1 MTKFDE
7 LKAEHQRLLAEH
19 DAGGDE
25 AAVLVSA
32 QNYIESIR
40 VDAEQVPDPRD
51 RDQLRSYLRF
61 WGAYVYDRT
70 GTYPESSLRPALQV
84 EKPRRKK
91 WDWRWALGGAILLI
105 VVAFIFGS
113 SLFFVSNRN
122 ASLEFSKTPIAK
134 TATQAPGAVEAT
146 ETVPQPSPSSTPL
159 SASPTPSPTSIPIA
173 TSTPT
178 SMKVTPGPS
187 TATVAVLL
195 TQAAEAAT
203 REVEQII
210 TAIPT
215 VGSEGPLIPETGG
228 GGGGF
233 LGTLVDAEV
242 RGVDGWDWCTSGLL
256 EVNIEDPKLVFDDN
270 ATLTLWVD
278 PAGSQRFLRQEI
290 TVDQPKVL
298 MDLANLGGTDTYALL
313 HLEHPQFPSKDV
325 IFHFSSACKAE
336 RLLVT
341 YRATD
346 EWLSFEEEPPRNQ
359 NLSLVWRLVTWGPE
373 PMTDNQEG
381 RWVATLDLGGQGGDG
396 SYIYWKSNDYGYLDI
411 TENTQV
417 LIRGWACSPGSMVVG
432 VTSAGQSLARQIV
445 LQAPYCLESMLTP

>member
-19 DAGGDE
+19 DAGGDD
-25 AAVLVSA
+25 AALLVSA
-32 QNYIESIR
+32 QGYIERIR
-40 VDAEQVPDPRD
+40 VEADQVPDPRD

-84 EKPRRKK
+84 EAPRRKK
-91 WDWRWALGGAILLI
+91 WDWRWALGGVIFLI
-105 VVAFIFGS
+105 IVAVFVVAGGG
-113 SLFFVSNRN
+113 LLANRSAN
-122 ASLEFSKTPIAK
+122 LELSKTSIARI
-134 TATQAPGAVEAT
+134 TTEAPAMVEAT
-146 ETVPQPSPSSTPL
+146 ETMPQPSPSSTPL
-159 SASPTPSPTSIPIA
+159 SASSTPSPTSVPTA

-178 SMKVTPGPS
+178 NVKFTPEPS
-187 TATVAVLL
+187 TATIAVLL

-228 GGGGF
+228 GGF

-242 RGVDGWDWCTSGLL
+242 RGVVGWDWCTSGLL
-256 EVNIEDPKLVFDDN
+256 EVSIADPKLVFDEN

-278 PAGSQRFLRQEI
+278 PAGSQRVLRQEI
-290 TVDQPKVL
+290 TIDQPKVL
-298 MDLANLGGTDTYALL
+298 IDLANLGGTDTSALL
-313 HLEHPQFPSKDV
+313 HLEHPQFPSKDL
-325 IFHFSSACKAE
+325 IFHFGAACKAE

-341 YRATD
+341 YRAVD

-359 NLSLVWRLVTWGPE
+359 NLSLVWRLVTWGPA

-417 LIRGWACSPGSMVVG
+417 LIQGWACNPGSTVVG
-432 VTSAGQSLARQIV
+432 VTSAGQTLAREIV
-445 LQAPYCLESMLTP
+445 LQAPYCPESTLTP

>member
-25 AAVLVSA
+25 AALLVSA
-32 QNYIESIR
+32 QNYIENIR

-84 EKPRRKK
+84 EKPRRKN

-195 TQAAEAAT
+195 TQAAE
-203 REVEQII
+203 Q
-210 TAIPT
+210 
-215 VGSEGPLIPETGG
+215 
-228 GGGGF
+228 
-233 LGTLVDAEV
+233 
-242 RGVDGWDWCTSGLL
+242 
-256 EVNIEDPKLVFDDN
+256 
-270 ATLTLWVD
+270 
-278 PAGSQRFLRQEI
+278 QR
-290 TVDQPKVL
+290 
-298 MDLANLGGTDTYALL
+298 A
-313 HLEHPQFPSKDV
+313 
-325 IFHFSSACKAE
+325 
-336 RLLVT
+336 
-341 YRATD
+341 
-346 EWLSFEEEPPRNQ
+346 
-359 NLSLVWRLVTWGPE
+359 
-373 PMTDNQEG
+373 
-381 RWVATLDLGGQGGDG
+381 
-396 SYIYWKSNDYGYLDI
+396 
-411 TENTQV
+411 
-417 LIRGWACSPGSMVVG
+417 
-432 VTSAGQSLARQIV
+432 
-445 LQAPYCLESMLTP
+445 